1 MTERTRV
8 LCVDDDPDLLER
20 TASRLE
26 RADDGFEV
34 VTETSAEAGLERID
48 ETRLD
53 CVVSDYPLPG
63 LDGIEFLRRVR
74 SSAPNLPFV
83 LFIGDGSEAIASEAI
98 SAGVTDYLVRGRET
112 AQYDTLASRVRDA
125 VERRESRPERDATDT
140 ESHLRRALDALEL
153 PFFLFDRSGSLREW
167 NDAVPEVTG
176 YEPDELARMS
186 PLEFVPSE
194 ARGPATETLE
204 RIAETGHGTVTT
216 DVETADG
223 GRIPYE
229 LRISRLPDDGLTP
242 EFVGVGSDVSERRR
256 SEAALDRLHGVTRD
270 LIRAETRAEVAEL
283 LTDAVDDVLGY
294 PINVVRLLDESETR
308 LPPVAVTRSAR
319 VEMGER
325 PVYEVGEGSAG
336 DAFARGETIAYDD
349 IRERADGFER
359 GTVRATVVAPIEGH
373 GTISVGDDETG
384 AFDDVEIRL
393 LETLASNAA
402 VALDRLDEIDRRRAE
417 TERLREFADVVS
429 HDLRNPLA
437 TARGWLGQVRADADD
452 DRLRRVDDA
461 LDDAEAIVDD
471 VLMLARTDEVTSR
484 RPLSLERVVRDCWA
498 AGGGATLRVET
509 DGTVEAD
516 EGLLSRLLENLLRNA
531 VEHGS
536 TGSRDAD
543 DETDRD
549 RDRDRDVVVTV
560 GDLPDGPGFY
570 VEDDG
575 PGVPT
580 DLRETVFEP
589 GYTGGSGTGLGLRI
603 VERVAEVHGWSVRMT
618 AGETGGARAEV
629 RT

>member
-8 LCVDDDPDLLER
+8 LYVDDDPDLLEL

-26 RADDGFEV
+26 RSDDGFEV
-34 VTETSAEAGLERID
+34 LTEASAEAGLERID
-48 ETRLD
+48 ETRID

-74 SSAPNLPFV
+74 STAPDLPFV
-83 LFIGDGSEAIASEAI
+83 LFTGDGSEAIASEAT
-98 SAGVTDYLVRGRET
+98 SAGVTDYLVRGQET
-112 AQYDTLASRVRDA
+112 AQCDTLASRVRDA
-125 VERRESRPERDATDT
+125 AERRESRLELQRPGWDVTGT
-140 ESHLRRALDALEL
+140 ESHLRRALDALEA
-153 PFFLFDRSGSLREW
+153 PFFLFDRGGFLREW

-256 SEAALDRLHGVTRD
+256 NEAALDRLHGVTRD
-270 LIRAETRAEVAEL
+270 LLRAETRTEVAEL

-294 PINVVRLLDESETR
+294 PINIIRLLDESETR

-319 VEMGER
+319 VKMGER
-325 PVYEVGEGSAG
+325 PVYELGEGSAG
-336 DAFARGETIAYDD
+336 DAFVRGETVAHDD
-349 IRERADGFER
+349 IRERDDGFER
-359 GTVRATVVAPIEGH
+359 GAVRATVVAPIEGH
-373 GTISVGDDETG
+373 GTISVGDGEAGT
-384 AFDDVEIRL
+384 FDDVEIQL

-437 TARGWLGQVRADADD
+437 TARGWLGQVRADTDD

-471 VLMLARTDEVTSR
+471 VLTLARTDEVTSR
-484 RPLSLERVVRDCWA
+484 RPLRLERVVRDCWA
-498 AGGGATLRVET
+498 VVDDGATLRVET

-516 EGLLSRLLENLLRNA
+516 EGLLSRLLENLFRNA
-531 VEHGS
+531 LEHGS
-536 TGSRDAD
+536 TD
-543 DETDRD
+543 DETGRD
-549 RDRDRDVVVTV
+549 RGVVVTV
-560 GDLPDGPGFY
+560 GDLPDEPGFY

-575 PGVPT
+575 PGVPA

-589 GYTGGSGTGLGLRI
+589 GYTRGSGTGFGLRI
-603 VERVAEVHGWSVRMT
+603 VERVAAVHGWSARMT
-618 AGETGGARAEV
+618 EGETGGARVEV